1 MTRLRLL
8 DVLRVRLRRRIPR
21 RLDLILDLK
30 LTYEKVKTQSMTFK
44 CTFIFV
50 LTIAVMAQGNNA
62 HAYCFEE
69 AGQLY
74 GINPLV
80 LRSIAGVESGNKPDA
95 VGKNTNG
102 SYDVGLMQINT
113 IWKST
118 LGPERWKHLGDAC
131 YNTKTGAWILA
142 ACISKYSYNWRA
154 VGCYNSQTPEKSEIY
169 ARKVFEK
176 LERLKNGK
184 EPQPLDKDMEA
195 VLTAHVEEIVAAKQ
209 EGRKVPKKKVLKFVP
224 YTRLPKDKLH
234 QPPPPPKGEPT
245 VPVPVAW

>member
-1 MTRLRLL
+1 LTRLRLL

-50 LTIAVMAQGNNA
+50 LTIAVMALGNNA

-74 GINPLV
+74 GINPMV

-113 IWKST
+113 IWKCT

-142 ACISKYSYNWRA
+142 ACISKYGYNWRA

-184 EPQPLDKDMEA
+184 EPQPLDSNLEA
-195 VLTAHVEEIVAAKQ
+195 AIAAQVQEIVVAKQ

-245 VPVPVAW
+245 VPVPVPW

>member
-1 MTRLRLL
+1 MRSSTATALAITALAL
-8 DVLRVRLRRRIPR
+8 GL
-21 RLDLILDLK
+21 
-30 LTYEKVKTQSMTFK
+30 
-44 CTFIFV
+44 
-50 LTIAVMAQGNNA
+50 AQTPSTG
-62 HAYCFEE
+62 HAFCFQE
-69 AGQLY
+69 AAARY
-74 GINPLV
+74 NVAPELV
-80 LRSIAGVESGNKPDA
+80 WSISKHESGLNPA
-95 VGKNTNG
+95 AINWNTDG
-102 SYDVGLMQINT
+102 SYDIGLMQINT

-118 LGPERWKHLGDAC
+118 LGPERWRHLGDAC

-142 ACISKYSYNWRA
+142 ACISKYGYNWRA

-169 ARKVFEK
+169 AKKVFEK

-234 QPPPPPKGEPT
+234 QPPPPPKGEPSAP
-245 VPVPVAW
+245 VPVPW